1 MLTLRIW
8 IAAAALFMLLAAV
21 ANAHS
26 LDEVETML
34 GDGEKYFQMI
44 DKSAPDFTLQTADDR
59 TTKLADLAGK
69 VVVLNFLYT
78 SCPDVCPLHAEK
90 IAEVQQMINQTPMK
104 DLVTFVTVTTD
115 PVNDTAEVMNGYGP
129 AHGLD
134 PTNWLFLTK
143 LQEQPEN
150 STRELAE
157 AFGHGFDKTED
168 GLQLHGIVTHVID
181 GEGRWRANFHG
192 LKFQSINL
200 ITFVNALTNGAISE
214 HRHESKSWWSK
225 VSDFF

>member
-1 MLTLRIW
+1 MLTSRLCIAVAALLMLVP
-8 IAAAALFMLLAAV
+8 AAAS
-21 ANAHS
+21 AHS
-26 LDEVETML
+26 LDEVEKML
-34 GDGEKYFQMI
+34 GDGEKYFQQI
-44 DKSAPDFTLQTADDR
+44 DKPAPDFTLQMADGR
-59 TTKLADLAGK
+59 TVKQAELRGQ
-69 VVVLNFLYT
+69 VVVLNFIYT
-78 SCPDVCPLHAEK
+78 SCPDVCPLHSEK
-90 IAEVQQMINQTPMK
+90 IAEVQGMINETPMK

-115 PVNDTAEVMNGYGP
+115 PVNDTADVMRGYGR

-134 PTNWLFLTK
+134 PVNWLFLTK

-168 GLQLHGIVTHVID
+168 GLQMHGIVTHVID

-200 ITFVNALTNGAISE
+200 ITFVNALTNGSVPK
-214 HRHESKSWWSK
+214 HGHGRRSWWES
-225 VSDFF
+225 VTDYF